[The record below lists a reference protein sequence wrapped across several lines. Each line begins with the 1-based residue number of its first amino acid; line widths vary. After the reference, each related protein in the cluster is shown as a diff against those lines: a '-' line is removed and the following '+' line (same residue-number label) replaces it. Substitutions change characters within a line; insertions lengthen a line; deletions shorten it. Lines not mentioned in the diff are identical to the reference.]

1 MIYMGC
7 DYAEGAA
14 PEILDALVR
23 TNMEQSEGYSMD
35 EHCMNAAK
43 LIKETIGRDDVDVHF
58 TVGGTQTNITVIASA
73 LRPFEAV
80 IAPATGH
87 ICRHE
92 TGGVEATGHKIF
104 HVATE
109 DGKITAKQIE
119 DAKLFHTDEHFV
131 KPKMVYIS
139 QPTELGTMYS
149 LKELGEISAVCR
161 KYDLYLYID
170 GARLAVGLT
179 NSATDF
185 DIKDLPRLCD
195 VFYLGGTKI
204 GMLFGEAIVIVNDK
218 LKPDFR
224 FMIKHCGA
232 MLAKGRLLGVQFEE
246 MFKDQGKLY
255 YALGSHANAMADKLR
270 AGLAELG
277 FQFAVDSPTNQIF
290 IRVSDAQA
298 EALTEYVVYE
308 PDGTLDP
315 GYQRIRFCTSW
326 ATPEEDV
333 DKLLEVLK
341 KIKEVG

>member
-1 MIYMGC
+1 MIFMGN
-7 DYAEGAA
+7 DYSEGAA
-14 PEILDALVR
+14 PQILEALVR
-23 TNMEQSEGYSMD
+23 TNMEQTEGYGTD
-35 EHCMNAAK
+35 EYCLQAAE

-58 TVGGTQTNITVIASA
+58 MVGGTPTNITVIASA

-80 IAPATGH
+80 LAPETGH

-104 HVATE
+104 HIRTD

-119 DAKLFHTDEHFV
+119 DARLFHTDEHFV

-149 LKELGEISAVCR
+149 LEELKEISAVCK

-185 DIKDLPRLCD
+185 KIEDLPGLCD
-195 VFYLGGTKI
+195 IFYLGGTKI
-204 GMLFGEAIVIVNDK
+204 GMLIGEAVIIVNDK

-224 FMIKHCGA
+224 FMIKHQGG
-232 MLAKGRLLGVQFEE
+232 MLAKGRLLGVQFAE
-246 MFKDQGKLY
+246 MFKDKGKLY
-255 YALGSHANAMADKLR
+255 YELGSHANAMADKLR
-270 AGLAELG
+270 AGIAELG
-277 FQFAVDSPTNQIF
+277 YQFAVDSPTNQLF
-290 IRVSDAQA
+290 IRVSDAQVDKIA
-298 EALTEYVVYE
+298 ESVIFE
-308 PDGTLDP
+308 PDGTLNP

-326 ATPEEDV
+326 ATPEEDI
-333 DKLLEVLK
+333 DKLLEIL
-341 KIKEVG
+341 KEVKKVG

>member
-1 MIYMGC
+1 MIFMGN
-7 DYAEGAA
+7 DYSEGAA
-14 PEILDALVR
+14 PQILEALVR
-23 TNMEQSEGYSMD
+23 TNMEQTEGYGTD
-35 EHCMNAAK
+35 EHCMHAAE
-43 LIKETIGRDDVDVHF
+43 LIKETLGRDDVDIHF
-58 TVGGTQTNITVIASA
+58 MVGGTQTNITVIASI

-80 IAPATGH
+80 IAPETGH

-92 TGGVEATGHKIF
+92 TGGVEATGHKIV
-104 HVATE
+104 HMRTG
-109 DGKITAKQIE
+109 DGKLRSEQIE
-119 DAKLFHTDEHFV
+119 EAVLFHSDEHFV
-131 KPKMVYIS
+131 KPRMVYIS

-149 LKELGEISAVCR
+149 LDEIKAIRAMCL
-161 KYDLYLYID
+161 KHGLYLYID

-185 DIKDLPRLCD
+185 DIKDIPGLCD

-204 GMLFGEAIVIVNDK
+204 GMLFGEAIVIINDK

-255 YALGSHANAMADKLR
+255 YELGAHANAMADKLR
-270 AGLAELG
+270 AGLDELG

-290 IRVSDAQA
+290 IRVSDAQVEKLA
-298 EALTEYVVYE
+298 EDVIYE

-333 DKLLEVLK
+333 DKLLEIL
-341 KIKEVG
+341 KEVKKVG

>member
-7 DYAEGAA
+7 DYSEGAA
-14 PEILDALVR
+14 PQILDALNR
-23 TNMEQSEGYSMD
+23 TNMEQSEGYGMD
-35 EHCMNAAK
+35 EHCMHAAE
-43 LIKETIGRDDVDVHF
+43 LIKETIGCKDCDVHF
-58 TVGGTQTNITVIASA
+58 MVGGTQTNITVIAAS

-80 IAPATGH
+80 IAPETGH

-104 HVATE
+104 HMRTS
-109 DGKITAKQIE
+109 DGKLKAEQVE
-119 DAKLFHTDEHFV
+119 EAALFHTDEHFV
-131 KPKMVYIS
+131 KPRMVYIS

-149 LKELGEISAVCR
+149 LEELKAISDMCR

-185 DIKDLPRLCD
+185 SIEDLPKLCD

-246 MFKDQGKLY
+246 MFKDKGKLY
-255 YALGSHANAMADKLR
+255 YELVSHTNAMADKLR
-270 AGLAELG
+270 AGLDELG
-277 FQFAVDSPTNQIF
+277 FRFAVDSPTNQIF

-298 EALTEYVVYE
+298 KALTEYCVYE

-326 ATPEEDV
+326 ATPESDV
-333 DKLLEVLK
+333 DALLEVLK
-341 KIKEVG
+341 DIKEVG

>member
-7 DYAEGAA
+7 DYSEGAA
-14 PEILDALVR
+14 PEILEALTR
-23 TNMEQSEGYSMD
+23 TNMEQSEGYGMD
-35 EHCMNAAK
+35 EHCMHAAE
-43 LIKETIGRDDVDVHF
+43 LIKETIDCYDCDVHF
-58 TVGGTQTNITVIASA
+58 MVGGTQTNITVIAAS

-80 IAPATGH
+80 ISPETGH

-92 TGGVEATGHKIF
+92 TGGVEATGHKII
-104 HVATE
+104 HMRTG
-109 DGKITAKQIE
+109 DGKLRAEQIE
-119 DAKLFHTDEHFV
+119 EAVLFHTDEHFV
-131 KPKMVYIS
+131 KPRMVYIS

-149 LKELGEISAVCR
+149 LEELKAISAMCR

-185 DIKDLPRLCD
+185 DLTDLPRLAD

-246 MFKDQGKLY
+246 MFKDKGRLY

-270 AGLAELG
+270 AGLDALG

-298 EALTEYVVYE
+298 EALKEYCVYE

-326 ATPEEDV
+326 ATPEADIDE
-333 DKLLEVLK
+333 LLDILK
-341 KIKEVG
+341 KI

>member
-1 MIYMGC
+1 MIFMGN
-7 DYAEGAA
+7 DYSEGAA
-14 PEILDALVR
+14 PQILDALVR
-23 TNMEQSEGYSMD
+23 TNMDQTEGYGTD
-35 EHCMNAAK
+35 EYCTEAAE

-58 TVGGTQTNITVIASA
+58 MVGGTPTNITVIASA

-80 IAPATGH
+80 LAPETGH

-104 HVATE
+104 HIHTD

-119 DAKLFHTDEHFV
+119 DARLFHTDEHFV

-149 LKELGEISAVCR
+149 LKELQEISEVCK

-179 NSATDF
+179 NSKTDF
-185 DIKDLPRLCD
+185 DIKDLPRLAD
-195 VFYLGGTKI
+195 IFYLGGTKI
-204 GMLFGEAIVIVNDK
+204 GMLFGEAIIIVNDK

-224 FMIKHCGA
+224 FMIKHCGG

-246 MFKDQGKLY
+246 MFRDKGKLY
-255 YALGSHANAMADKLR
+255 YELGSHANQMADKLR
-270 AGLAELG
+270 QGLLDMG
-277 FQFAVDSPTNQIF
+277 FPMAIDSPTNQLF
-290 IRVSDAQA
+290 VRVSDAQA
-298 EALTEYVVYE
+298 EALTKYVVYE

-326 ATPEEDV
+326 ATPEEDI
-333 DKLLEVLK
+333 DALLKVCEEIK
-341 KIKEVG
+341 KIG

>member
-1 MIYMGC
+1 MIYIGC
-7 DYAEGAA
+7 DYSEGAA
-14 PEILDALVR
+14 PEILEALTR
-23 TNMEQSEGYSMD
+23 TNMEQSEGYGMD
-35 EHCMNAAK
+35 EHCMHAAE
-43 LIKETIGRDDVDVHF
+43 LIKETIGREDCDIHF
-58 TVGGTQTNITVIASA
+58 MVGGTQTNITVIASA

-80 IAPATGH
+80 IAPETGH

-104 HVATE
+104 HMRTE
-109 DGKITAKQIE
+109 DGKIHPEQIE
-119 DAKLFHTDEHFV
+119 EAVLFHSDEHFV

-139 QPTELGTMYS
+139 QPTELGTLYS
-149 LKELGEISAVCR
+149 LDELKAIRSMCL

-185 DIKDLPRLCD
+185 DIKDIPGLCD

-246 MFKDQGKLY
+246 MFKDKGRLY
-255 YALGSHANAMADKLR
+255 YELGAHANAMADKLR
-270 AGLAELG
+270 AGLADLG
-277 FQFAVDSPTNQIF
+277 FEFAVDSPTNQIF

-298 EALTEYVVYE
+298 EALKEYCVYE

-333 DKLLEVLK
+333 EDLLEVLES
-341 KIKEVG
+341 IKQKA

>member
-7 DYAEGAA
+7 DYSEGAA
-14 PEILDALVR
+14 PQILEALVR
-23 TNMEQSEGYSMD
+23 TNMEQSEGYGMD

-43 LIKETIGRDDVDVHF
+43 LIKETIGRDDVDIHF
-58 TVGGTQTNITVIASA
+58 TVGGTHTNVTVIASM

-80 IAPATGH
+80 IAPETGH

-92 TGGVEATGHKIF
+92 TGGVEATGHKIV
-104 HVATE
+104 HMRTT
-109 DGKITAKQIE
+109 DGKLRVEQIE
-119 DAKLFHTDEHFV
+119 EAVLFHSDEHFV
-131 KPKMVYIS
+131 KPRMVYIS

-149 LKELGEISAVCR
+149 LAELKAIREMCN
-161 KYDLYLYID
+161 KYNLYLYID

-185 DIKDLPRLCD
+185 KIEDLPD
-195 VFYLGGTKI
+195 IADIFYLGGTKI
-204 GMLFGEAIVIVNDK
+204 GMLMGEAVVIVNDK

-246 MFKDQGKLY
+246 MFKDKGKLY
-255 YALGSHANAMADKLR
+255 YELGSHANAMADKLR
-270 AGLAELG
+270 DGLGKMG
-277 FQFAVDSPTNQIF
+277 FTFAVDSPTNQIF

-298 EALTEYVVYE
+298 EALKEYCVYE

-326 ATPEEDV
+326 ATPESDV
-333 DKLLEVLK
+333 DELLKVLEEIK
-341 KIKEVG
+341 KIN

>member
-1 MIYMGC
+1 MIFMGN
-7 DYAEGAA
+7 DYSEGAA
-14 PEILDALVR
+14 PQILEALVR
-23 TNMEQSEGYSMD
+23 TNMDQTEGYGTD
-35 EHCMNAAK
+35 EYCNEAAE
-43 LIKETIGRDDVDVHF
+43 LIKKTIGRDDVDVHF
-58 TVGGTQTNITVIASA
+58 MVGGTPTNITVIASA

-80 IAPATGH
+80 LAPETGH

-104 HVATE
+104 HIHTD

-119 DAKLFHTDEHFV
+119 DARLFHTDEHFV

-149 LKELGEISAVCR
+149 LEELKEISAVCK

-185 DIKDLPRLCD
+185 KIEDLPGLCD

-204 GMLFGEAIVIVNDK
+204 GMLLGEAVIIVNDE

-224 FMIKHCGA
+224 FMIKHQGG
-232 MLAKGRLLGVQFEE
+232 MLAKGRLLGVQFVE
-246 MFKDQGKLY
+246 MFKDNGKLY
-255 YALGSHANAMADKLR
+255 YELGSHANQMADKLR
-270 AGLAELG
+270 AGLEEQG
-277 FQFAVDSPTNQIF
+277 YQFAVDSPTNQIF

-298 EALTEYVVYE
+298 EKLAESVVYE

-326 ATPEEDV
+326 ATPEEDI

-341 KIKEVG
+341 EVKKVG